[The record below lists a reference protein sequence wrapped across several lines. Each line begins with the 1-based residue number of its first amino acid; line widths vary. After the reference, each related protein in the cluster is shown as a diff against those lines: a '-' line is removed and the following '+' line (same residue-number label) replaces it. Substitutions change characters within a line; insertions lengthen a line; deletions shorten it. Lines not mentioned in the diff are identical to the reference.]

1 MRTTRLAGAVAMG
14 ILLFATSVDAAPPEI
29 YPLEKIR
36 RGQKGYGM
44 TTMKGTKPE
53 RFAFEVIGVNRN
65 FLPKMDIILVKS
77 DDPKLAV
84 TGFWQGMSG
93 SPLYIEGRLAC
104 AFSYGFRFNKVAIGG
119 CTPLHYMKR
128 EGFKQRRRTNGA
140 MSRGRAP
147 TTAWREWRRLT
158 PTGSLDTAMANLGK
172 PRAPWLM
179 QAPMPPAPHRA
190 KASAED
196 RSMVA
201 ASVPLAMS
209 GFSSPAF
216 EEAKKLLSDYP
227 LQPMQAGGTG
237 DPTGGPSKFSMGG
250 AISVQLMRGDM
261 SIAATGTVSYVDQN
275 KVLAF
280 GHPMFQTG
288 ETYAPVATAEI
299 HTVIPSAFSA
309 FIVASPMR
317 EIGSLVQDRQS
328 TIMADTRLRTGMI
341 PMRITVN
348 AGQNGKRES
357 GTFDVELLESRFFT
371 SPLAS
376 IAASSAVSYYL
387 PDRDHVTAKLTSTV
401 SVKGYGDL
409 KFTDYLYS
417 ANGAG
422 SVISGARGLRVLVPL
437 LLNPYAPVEV
447 TKIDLKVSLSF
458 DTNFGTIE
466 EIRLPTAELEP
477 GKKNYIDV
485 VLSRYDGKEYTERIP
500 FSVPKN
506 LAGALV
512 KVAVTPGDAARV
524 EAAPPR
530 SVGDMFKTFQK
541 LLPGNVFAVTIYTA
555 EEGVAMNGQ
564 LVRDLPASAADKLK
578 TTTRTGVAAT
588 HRAMSQSTK
597 KSSRVINGGKSLI
610 VKVRDLE

>member
-1 MRTTRLAGAVAMG
+1 
-14 ILLFATSVDAAPPEI
+14 
-29 YPLEKIR
+29 
-36 RGQKGYGM
+36 
-44 TTMKGTKPE
+44 
-53 RFAFEVIGVNRN
+53 
-65 FLPKMDIILVKS
+65 
-77 DDPKLAV
+77 
-84 TGFWQGMSG
+84 
-93 SPLYIEGRLAC
+93 
-104 AFSYGFRFNKVAIGG
+104 
-119 CTPLHYMKR
+119 
-128 EGFKQRRRTNGA
+128 
-140 MSRGRAP
+140 
-147 TTAWREWRRLT
+147 
-158 PTGSLDTAMANLGK
+158 
-172 PRAPWLM
+172 
-179 QAPMPPAPHRA
+179 
-190 KASAED
+190 
-196 RSMVA
+196 
-201 ASVPLAMS
+201 
-209 GFSSPAF
+209 
-216 EEAKKLLSDYP
+216 
-227 LQPMQAGGTG
+227 
-237 DPTGGPSKFSMGG
+237 MGG